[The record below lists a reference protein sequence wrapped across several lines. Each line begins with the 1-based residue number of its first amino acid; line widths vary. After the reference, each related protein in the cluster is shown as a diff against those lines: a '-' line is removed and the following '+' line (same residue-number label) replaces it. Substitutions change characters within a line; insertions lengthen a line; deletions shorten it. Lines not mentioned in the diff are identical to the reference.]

1 MERQKGTS
9 RPNGYSFGLGLDAG
23 HRRVHH
29 APMTHDASEYDETH
43 VDHNVIY
50 VPQHDAHVCTT
61 CWCWIEPQCDDP
73 DCKFCPDRPRLPGR
87 EGKWSY

>member
-9 RPNGYSFGLGLDAG
+9 RPNGYSFGVGLDAG
-23 HRRVHH
+23 HRRV
-29 APMTHDASEYDETH
+29 
-43 VDHNVIY
+43 
-50 VPQHDAHVCTT
+50 QHDAHVCTT